1 MAGVNT
7 SNWEHA
13 DWQEASTAAE
23 RLTGLVQHITEV
35 RQAIVEFSGT
45 DGRSL
50 RINANYLQSLQDQE
64 KDLRAAVAIAGIA
77 SRNSNVP
84 TVVAPQF

>member
-13 DWQEASTAAE
+13 DWQEASTPAE
-23 RLTGLVQHITEV
+23 RLAGLVQHITEV
-35 RQAIVEFSGT
+35 RMAVVEFAGA
-45 DGRSL
+45 DGRAL
-50 RINANYLQSLQDQE
+50 RINTTYLQSLQDQE
-64 KDLRAAVAIAGIA
+64 KELRAAVAIAGIA

-84 TVVAPQF
+84 TVVSPQF

>member
-13 DWQEASTAAE
+13 DWQEASTPAE
-23 RLTGLVQHITEV
+23 RLAGLVQHITEV
-35 RQAIVEFSGT
+35 RKAIVEFGGH

-50 RINANYLQSLQDQE
+50 RINANYLQSLTDQE
-64 KDLRAAVAIAGIA
+64 KELRAAVAISGIA
-77 SRNSNVP
+77 SRVSNVP